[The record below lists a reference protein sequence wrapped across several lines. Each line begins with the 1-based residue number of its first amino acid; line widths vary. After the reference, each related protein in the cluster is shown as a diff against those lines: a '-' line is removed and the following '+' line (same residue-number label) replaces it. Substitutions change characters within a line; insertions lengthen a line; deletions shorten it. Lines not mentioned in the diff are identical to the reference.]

1 MKDQVEKEL
10 KSLILEHFN
19 ANIDKTDSLY
29 LSGLMPRDM
38 VKLVYLLESK
48 YGIHFSEKELIE
60 IKLDKFQDLVQ
71 AINYHI
77 GNEVIL

>member
-1 MKDQVEKEL
+1 MKNQVEKEL
-10 KSLILEHFN
+10 KSFILEHFN
-19 ANIDKTDSLY
+19 VNFDKTDSLY

-60 IKLDKFQDLVQ
+60 TKFDKFQDLVQ
-71 AINYHI
+71 VIEYHI

>member
-38 VKLVYLLESK
+38 VKLVYC
-48 YGIHFSEKELIE
+48 II
-60 IKLDKFQDLVQ
+60 DK
-71 AINYHI
+71 
-77 GNEVIL
+77 